1 MKYVIIESGARQYKV
16 KEGDIFNVEKVA
28 TTGKECTMDKVLMAV
43 DGDKVK
49 VGKPVLNDVKVFA
62 EVIGEVKG
70 EKLRVFKYRKTEQ
83 YRKTRG
89 HRQQYTRLKITKIE
103 V

>member
-1 MKYVIIESGARQYKV
+1 MKYVIIESGAKQYKV
-16 KEGDIFNVEKVA
+16 KEGDIFNVEKVD
-28 TTGKECTMDKVLMAV
+28 TKGKECTMDKVLMAV

-62 EVIGEVKG
+62 EVIGQVKG
-70 EKLRVFKYRKTEQ
+70 DKLRVFKYRKTEQ
-83 YRKTRG
+83 YRKTIG